1 MRYGVAIA
9 FLLPLIGL
17 GQMSTVVGVDLDST
31 TIRIGEQVG
40 LRMHISYSKDAVRSI
55 EWPTMADTLNKHVEV
70 IADSGIDT
78 VAGERGAMRELRV
91 LTITS
96 FDTGYWAIPP
106 FRFLVD
112 GNAIESSALLLE
124 VKGVAL
130 DSAMVPRDIKDIHT
144 LPFSITFW
152 LREHMALVA
161 GGLGVLALIAALL
174 YLLLRRK
181 KEPGA
186 SIVVDP
192 TIPAHER
199 ALTAM
204 RALEHERIWQ
214 QGDHKGYHSRLTDIL
229 RGYIEERF
237 MVPALES
244 TTDELIKELRVSSL
258 STDKR
263 DQLENM
269 LRLADLVKFAK
280 SIPSPQENE
289 QMMSGAIRFVESTA
303 ATSSPTRHVQ
313 E

>member
-1 MRYGVAIA
+1 
-9 FLLPLIGL
+9 L
-17 GQMSTVVGVDLDST
+17 
-31 TIRIGEQVG
+31 
-40 LRMHISYSKDAVRSI
+40 
-55 EWPTMADTLNKHVEV
+55 EV
-70 IADSGIDT
+70 INDSGIDP
-78 VAGERGAMRELRV
+78 VAGERGTIRELRV

-96 FDTGYWAIPP
+96 FDTGFWAIPP

-112 GNAIESSALLLE
+112 GKAMESAALLLE

-144 LPFSITFW
+144 LPFSIAYW
-152 LREHMALVA
+152 LREHVVLVA
-161 GGLGVLALIAALL
+161 SGVTVLALIAALL

-181 KEPGA
+181 KEPRA
-186 SIVVDP
+186 PAVKDP
-192 TIPAHER
+192 MIPLHER
-199 ALTAM
+199 ALSAM
-204 RALEHERIWQ
+204 RALEQERIWQ
-214 QGDHKGYHSRLTDIL
+214 QGDHKTYHSRLTDIL

-237 MVPALES
+237 AVPALES

-258 STDKR
+258 SADKR

-289 QMMSGAIRFVESTA
+289 QMMSGAVRFVESTTA
-303 ATSSPTRHVQ
+303 ASTPIRHVQ